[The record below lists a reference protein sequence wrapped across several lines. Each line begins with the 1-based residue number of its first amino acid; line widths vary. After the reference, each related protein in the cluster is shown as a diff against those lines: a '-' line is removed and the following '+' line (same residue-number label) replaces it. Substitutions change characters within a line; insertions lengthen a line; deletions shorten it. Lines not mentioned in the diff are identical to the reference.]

1 VNFPSSHPAYL
12 TNAAQVGECVAQAD
26 VVLVADAPV
35 PWIPAH
41 GGPAQSATVISLEL
55 DPAQASMPYWS
66 FPVDL
71 ALQCDPV
78 RGLQALA
85 AALTPLVPQTPVRP
99 WVERLPAAVPAAN
112 PDLMNAA
119 DVGRVIDG
127 LISQDDIVIEEAT
140 TNAELLRGSLA
151 RDVPETYYR
160 AGGSGLGWGLGAGM
174 GVALAA
180 PGKRVITIV
189 GDGAFVFGVP
199 TAALTAMAAAE
210 VATVIVVLRNGGYA
224 ASRAPVIRLF
234 PDGRSVADDEVT
246 GTLFATNPDFATLAR
261 ACGAHGAYARTPEE
275 LEKEFAAALDRTADG
290 VSSVIVVPVSSP
302 WIPTDVSASTG
313 KHA

>member
-1 VNFPSSHPAYL
+1 
-12 TNAAQVGECVAQAD
+12 
-26 VVLVADAPV
+26 
-35 PWIPAH
+35 
-41 GGPAQSATVISLEL
+41 
-55 DPAQASMPYWS
+55 MPYWS

-85 AALTPLVPQTPVRP
+85 AALTPLVAQTPVQP

-275 LEKEFAAALDRTADG
+275 LEKEFAAALDRTADA